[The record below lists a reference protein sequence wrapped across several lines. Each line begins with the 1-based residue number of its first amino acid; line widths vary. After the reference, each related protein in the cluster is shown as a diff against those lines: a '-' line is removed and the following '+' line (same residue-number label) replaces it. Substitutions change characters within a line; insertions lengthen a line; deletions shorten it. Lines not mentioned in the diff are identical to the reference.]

1 MTSGDR
7 RNSSQPVRGRDD
19 RPRFPWVLTAASL
32 LSLAVLLSLGVWQ
45 LQRLD
50 WKQDLIRRSEAAAGL
65 PPLPLGAL
73 GELTAPE
80 FRSVVLGCDFGN
92 RPFVELQSIQDGE
105 PGVRLISEC
114 DGWLVDLGFVPQA
127 DHDRAA
133 MQTSSR
139 AGIVAQVRQVEA
151 PGAFTPAP
159 EGNRFYARDTGAMSQ
174 ALGIKGGGRPYV
186 LFATTSAWPDWQAL
200 RPSAPPAAFSN
211 NHLGY
216 ALTWFGLALAL
227 VGFYVA
233 LLRRKLTS

>member
-1 MTSGDR
+1 MTSGNR
-7 RNSSQPVRGRDD
+7 PNSSLPVRGRDD
-19 RPRFPWVLTAASL
+19 RPRFPWGLTAASL
-32 LSLAVLLSLGVWQ
+32 LTLAVLLSLGFWQ

-65 PPLPLGAL
+65 PALPLGAL
-73 GELTAPE
+73 DELTVPE
-80 FRSVVLGCDFGN
+80 FRSAVLACDFGN

-127 DHDRAA
+127 DNDRAP

-139 AGIVAQVRQVEA
+139 TGIIAEVRQVQA
-151 PGAFTPAP
+151 PGDFAPAP
-159 EGNRFYARDTGAMSQ
+159 DGNRFYARDTGAMSR
-174 ALGIKGGGRPYV
+174 ALGIKGGVRPYV

-227 VGFYVA
+227 IGVYVA